1 MGAGYFRA
9 RIKGLTPFDK
19 VVGGLTWCLQNCA
32 VQLEVDLL
40 YQENLSIGQKIALTE
55 KIVSVLPQMKCP
67 VQIEPHQIQVTQ
79 IFSLHINLLTLIT
92 CIVFIGIGLHQLI
105 PRGAVAGEAGAG
117 ELRSA
122 EDGGSA

>member
-9 RIKGLTPFDK
+9 RIKGLAPFDK

-40 YQENLSIGQKIALTE
+40 FQENLSIGQKIALTE

-67 VQIEPHQIQVTQ
+67 VQIEPHQIQATQ
-79 IFSLHINLLTLIT
+79 ILSLHINPDYYLCL
-92 CIVFIGIGLHQLI
+92 
-105 PRGAVAGEAGAG
+105 
-117 ELRSA
+117 
-122 EDGGSA
+122 